1 MVRLAKYNEDSFI
14 ESAIQIAA
22 QCGIGAVSMA
32 SIASMAGAP
41 IGSLYHRFDSRN
53 TVLARAWLKVRADF
67 RAEVSCH
74 WARGDTWPAVEALVQ
89 WCRANPVYA
98 RFMLESDEAPDF
110 GELAAQ
116 LRADLEADQ
125 GALDAD
131 FARCVQ
137 ALLPDVA
144 DAAHVLRFI
153 LIGAPV
159 AIVKPFLNQDLPI
172 PPSVNAMLRSSHDA
186 VCSWAGRAPSS
197 TVLRKVNA

>member
-1 MVRLAKYNEDSFI
+1 MVRIAKYNEDSFI

-22 QCGIGAVSMA
+22 QCGIAAVSMA

-74 WARGDTWPAVEALVQ
+74 WAGGDTWTAVAALVQ
-89 WCRANPVYA
+89 WCRSKPIYA
-98 RFMLESDEAPDF
+98 RFMLASDEAPEF
-110 GELAAQ
+110 GELSAA
-116 LRADLEADQ
+116 LRLELETDQ
-125 GALDAD
+125 AALDDA

-137 ALLPDVA
+137 TLPAHLEHAV
-144 DAAHVLRFI
+144 HVLRFV

-159 AIVKPFLNQDLPI
+159 AIVKPYLHQELPI
-172 PPSVNAMLRSSHDA
+172 PLAIDAVLRATHDA
-186 VCSWAGRAPSS
+186 VCTWAPTQPSL
-197 TVLRKVNA
+197 TR